1 VLGLINFSISKSKA
15 KPRKIVWEKLIQW
28 GHFLANE
35 NRIYRFGQTQSNEGR
50 RDQLGRSVRN
60 ANAEIQSGGLLT
72 ATFERFITMKAWLIL
87 LISFA
92 FICTVKATDID
103 DLIIKGLPV
112 KVLSSDKS
120 YKVFEQYPWEGHSS
134 NYGPKG
140 NRLNSSYGVGVGKN
154 IFRSLQLRHGDWIHM
169 PDIGWRQINESSS
182 KEDSVEFFATY
193 RDEYKSKHP
202 RIRIDMVAFALP
214 SN

>member
-1 VLGLINFSISKSKA
+1 MKRRTEAELLAWIEEHQSVT
-15 KPRKIVWEKLIQW
+15 REKLPGAFEDMHYEQLQGW
-28 GHFLANE
+28 QRLGPEKVLAATH
-35 NRIYRFGQTQSNEGR
+35 ILS
-50 RDQLGRSVRN
+50 
-60 ANAEIQSGGLLT
+60 
-72 ATFERFITMKAWLIL
+72 ATFERFITKKTWLIL

-169 PDIGWRQINESSS
+169 PNIGWRQINESSS
-182 KEDSVEFFATY
+182 KKDSVEFFATY
-193 RDEYKSKHP
+193 RDEYKSKYP
-202 RIRIDMVAFALP
+202 RITIDMVAFALP
-214 SN
+214 SNQEPSLAAEF